1 MQTID
6 HYNVQEPDDIVKSL
20 SPLEG
25 EAFIDK
31 WL

>member
-6 HYNVQEPDDIVKSL
+6 HHTVQELDDIVKSL
-20 SPLEG
+20 STLEG